1 MARPVDHRRRQELL
15 DAAID
20 YAVVH
25 GIGDLSLRPLAAALD
40 TQAPVLLHHFGSK
53 DQLVAQILN
62 GVRDR
67 LRDRGRTA
75 EGAQPRTGLRAVWE
89 WASDPAQD
97 PFLRLFFEAYALA
110 LRNPERYADFLEHV
124 VQDWL
129 DTPMAAV
136 DDISAT
142 LAIATIRGLLLDL
155 LTTGERD
162 RVEAA
167 MQRFLTILRAHAD
180 ATIGGRA
187 N

>member
-1 MARPVDHRRRQELL
+1 MARPVDHERRQELL

-20 YAVVH
+20 YAIVN
-25 GIGDLSLRPLAAALD
+25 GIADLSLRPLAAALD

-53 DQLVAQILN
+53 DQLLVQILN
-62 GVRDR
+62 GVRAR

-75 EGAQPRTGLRAVWE
+75 EGSQPRSGLAAVWE

-97 PFLRLFFEAYALA
+97 AFLRLFFEAYALA
-110 LRNPERYADFLEHV
+110 LRSPERHAEFLDHV

-136 DDISAT
+136 DGVSAT

-155 LTTGERD
+155 LTTGDRD

-180 ATIGGRA
+180 STTGQRA
-187 N
+187 I